1 MKQYFSFLFGLFLL
15 AGIPG
20 QAQTIHF
27 DHLSINDGLSQSTV
41 NVILQD
47 EKGFIWFGTKDGLNR
62 YDGKSFKIFKHSPF
76 SDSGLKNNSI
86 RCMVEGAD
94 NRLWVG
100 TDSGLCVYT
109 PEKESFTDI
118 PLYDIDGR
126 VITKPISM
134 LECGPDGCIWIVV
147 EANGVFCYD
156 PEKDS
161 LTCCYQ
167 GVSSLCSLKSDD
179 SGKIWFF
186 ELGHG
191 LFYTDDRFQHITPFL
206 DSRNEKIFPSDN
218 VTFIAFNDSNKMYLG
233 FEEHGVVEV
242 NLLNG
247 LTARLPLTENPDT
260 PVFVRHILQYD
271 ANELWVGTES
281 GIFIYNLRT
290 RQAQQLRNSLYD
302 PYSLSDNAVYCFC
315 KDREGGLW
323 IGTFFGGIN
332 YLPQRGPDF
341 RKFYPTDAPRSLKG
355 RRVREICPDNDGS
368 LWIGTEDAGLYHF
381 DPENQ
386 EFRFIEQ
393 SRDFSNVHGL
403 LMDGEDLWIS
413 TFSKGIRV
421 LDTRTGAIRKYDNA
435 STRGRLFSNYVF
447 ALCKSLDGRIYIGTM
462 HGLQYFDPET
472 QLIYYVPEINDGKM
486 VNDIREDSDGNLWV
500 ATFSNGVYR
509 YNINNEE
516 WEHLLHDVDDD
527 NSLPCDNV
535 TSIFEDSNKQ
545 IWLTTEGAG
554 FCRFDPSTGKFVC
567 YTSADGMPSDVVF
580 QIVEDNQGLFWITT
594 NQGLVSFDPQSE
606 QIVQVYT
613 VANRLLC
620 NQFNYKSGYRSRE
633 GIIYFGCIEGLISFD
648 PKSLS
653 KGYDGYLP
661 PIYITDF
668 SLLDSKTPI
677 GEKNSPLLKSCIYC
691 DSIRLRYNQ
700 NSFSLQLAV
709 LGYRNP
715 AAYRPI
721 YKLEGFDDQWR
732 QIPQNGSTVSY
743 SKLRPGKYLFRAQV
757 TNGEEI
763 GERTLYVR
771 ITPPFYRSKGA
782 YFIYILLMASVI
794 YLAITYQDRRHKRRE
809 WQRIRAFEQEK
820 EREMYNGKIKFFTD
834 ITHEIRTP
842 LTLIK
847 VPLENILKKKE
858 VNKELIDD
866 LNIMNRNTNRLL
878 DLTNQLLDFQ
888 KIEKE
893 RMTLN
898 LVRQNVAAIVEETCY
913 RFSSTV
919 KQQGKSFGLAI
930 DADKDTMWADIDKEA
945 FTKVISN
952 LLLNAL
958 KYSESRI
965 RVHMSGANGSLRLT
979 VVNDGEVVPKE
990 VREKIFTPFFQHAH
1004 KSEFTGSGIGLSL
1017 SRSLIELQHGT
1028 LVMGPSE
1035 TENEFI
1041 LTIPLSVEEGESQLA
1056 EYDDMIPEAPDTAQ
1070 SLAGETYTILVV
1082 EDHAEM
1088 RTYIHRMLSEHYT
1101 VITANDG
1108 LEALEQLDSKH
1119 INLIITDIMMPRMDG
1134 IELCERVKNDL
1145 KFSHIPL
1152 ILLTA
1157 KTNLQSKIQGMETG
1171 ADVYIEKPFSADY
1184 LLSVIAN
1191 LIKGRQTLYESF
1203 TKNPLV
1209 MASRMATSQVDMDF
1223 IRRLQEIIHANFN
1236 NPEFK
1241 PNEIAKMMHMSRA
1254 SFYRKVKGVLDV
1266 TPNDYIQIERLKT
1279 AAQLLKEGKYHINEV
1294 CYMVGFSSPS
1304 YFAKCFQRQ
1313 FGMLPKQFA
1322 ADKGEQEQPTDDK
1335 NP

>member
-1 MKQYFSFLFGLFLL
+1 MKRILTLALAAGMIFGAATGARAIDFKASGEWLFGLGAGDGSLL
-15 AGIPG
+15 KKNTDRTPADSDDIFNAGQRIRLQLDAVASESLSGTVFFEIGDQFWGRQAEGAALGADGNNVIKVKNAYLDWLVPTTDLRFRMGLQAIAMPNVAGGSAIMDGDAAGIVASYQFNENVGLTALWMRPLNDNYAAGDWARRTGFGGRNQNLNDSNYLDNMDLFALTLPLKFDGVELTPWAMLGFQGRNSRFNQFGVVTEDGALDFTLGSYYPG
-20 QAQTIHF
+20 FNFVQGNDVNGSPYNWTSKAYGSMFWAGLPVAITLWEPLNIEF
-27 DHLSINDGLSQSTV
+27 DINYGYVEGMGNYYVNKQYNGFQNGIPYSRLVKGNTQRQGWLVKALVEYKMDWGTPGIFGWYASGDDGNVKNGSERLPSIAGAGNFTSFIGDGNLAWGTLGTGGYDMNLTYAGTWGIGFQLADMSFVEDLRHTFRVAYWGGTNSPSMTKYMDNAASWNVGAYNQDGPYLTTNDGL
-41 NVILQD
+41 
-47 EKGFIWFGTKDGLNR
+47 
-62 YDGKSFKIFKHSPF
+62 
-76 SDSGLKNNSI
+76 
-86 RCMVEGAD
+86 
-94 NRLWVG
+94 
-100 TDSGLCVYT
+100 
-109 PEKESFTDI
+109 
-118 PLYDIDGR
+118 
-126 VITKPISM
+126 
-134 LECGPDGCIWIVV
+134 
-147 EANGVFCYD
+147 
-156 PEKDS
+156 
-161 LTCCYQ
+161 
-167 GVSSLCSLKSDD
+167 CS
-179 SGKIWFF
+179 
-186 ELGHG
+186 
-191 LFYTDDRFQHITPFL
+191 
-206 DSRNEKIFPSDN
+206 
-218 VTFIAFNDSNKMYLG
+218 
-233 FEEHGVVEV
+233 
-242 NLLNG
+242 
-247 LTARLPLTENPDT
+247 
-260 PVFVRHILQYD
+260 
-271 ANELWVGTES
+271 
-281 GIFIYNLRT
+281 
-290 RQAQQLRNSLYD
+290 
-302 PYSLSDNAVYCFC
+302 
-315 KDREGGLW
+315 
-323 IGTFFGGIN
+323 
-332 YLPQRGPDF
+332 
-341 RKFYPTDAPRSLKG
+341 
-355 RRVREICPDNDGS
+355 
-368 LWIGTEDAGLYHF
+368 
-381 DPENQ
+381 
-386 EFRFIEQ
+386 
-393 SRDFSNVHGL
+393 
-403 LMDGEDLWIS
+403 
-413 TFSKGIRV
+413 
-421 LDTRTGAIRKYDNA
+421 
-435 STRGRLFSNYVF
+435 
-447 ALCKSLDGRIYIGTM
+447 
-462 HGLQYFDPET
+462 
-472 QLIYYVPEINDGKM
+472 
-486 VNDIREDSDGNLWV
+486 
-500 ATFSNGVYR
+500 
-509 YNINNEE
+509 
-516 WEHLLHDVDDD
+516 
-527 NSLPCDNV
+527 
-535 TSIFEDSNKQ
+535 
-545 IWLTTEGAG
+545 
-554 FCRFDPSTGKFVC
+554 
-567 YTSADGMPSDVVF
+567 
-580 QIVEDNQGLFWITT
+580 
-594 NQGLVSFDPQSE
+594 
-606 QIVQVYT
+606 
-613 VANRLLC
+613 

-771 ITPPFYRSKGA
+771 ITPPFYRSKAA

-794 YLAITYQDRRHKRRE
+794 YLATTYQDRRHKRRE